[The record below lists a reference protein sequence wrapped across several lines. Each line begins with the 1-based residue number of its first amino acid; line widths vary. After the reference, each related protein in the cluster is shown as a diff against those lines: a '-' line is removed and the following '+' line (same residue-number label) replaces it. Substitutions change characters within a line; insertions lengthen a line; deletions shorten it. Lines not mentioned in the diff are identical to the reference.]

1 MSQKDDAIIFDDDE
15 ILFADETSDEISLE
29 SGRPWKL
36 MVVDDEADI
45 HDITRLALED
55 FTFEGEG
62 LLHLNAYSGAEARQ
76 MIRENPDVAVILL
89 DVVMET
95 ENSGLEVV
103 EYIRNQLENRFV
115 RIILRTGHPG
125 QAPER
130 KVITEYDINDYKQKT
145 ELTAK
150 KLFTSVTTAIRSCRD
165 LRLLEK
171 NRQGLGR
178 IIDASANF
186 FKLRTLKNF
195 TEEALILLISL
206 LRPDEN
212 LSPEDRGFSS
222 FAATRRRG
230 GEFIIL
236 AASGRFRDH
245 ICQAVT
251 EAIPEKAE
259 VFIQAVREQQSVFT
273 DHDFMGYI
281 SSQIGPENVILV
293 ESPHPLSELDRD
305 LVRIFLN
312 NAAIAIDNIY
322 LNQEITDTQKEII
335 TTLGEVVENRSKE
348 TANHA
353 LRVAE
358 MSKLLALRAGLS
370 KEDAEVLRM
379 VVPMHDVGKI
389 GIPDAILLK
398 PGRLTFDE
406 FEVIKTH
413 TQIGYNILKN
423 SGRQLM
429 KTAALIA
436 LQHHERCDGK
446 GYPNG
451 LKGDEIH
458 IFGRIVEIIDV
469 FDALSHD
476 RIYKEAWELERI
488 LALFREERGKHFDP
502 CLMDLFMDNLDE
514 FVAINRQYPDD
525 DLV

>member
-1 MSQKDDAIIFDDDE
+1 
-15 ILFADETSDEISLE
+15 
-29 SGRPWKL
+29 
-36 MVVDDEADI
+36 
-45 HDITRLALED
+45 
-55 FTFEGEG
+55 
-62 LLHLNAYSGAEARQ
+62 
-76 MIRENPDVAVILL
+76 
-89 DVVMET
+89 
-95 ENSGLEVV
+95 
-103 EYIRNQLENRFV
+103 
-115 RIILRTGHPG
+115 
-125 QAPER
+125 
-130 KVITEYDINDYKQKT
+130 
-145 ELTAK
+145 
-150 KLFTSVTTAIRSCRD
+150 
-165 LRLLEK
+165 
-171 NRQGLGR
+171 
-178 IIDASANF
+178 
-186 FKLRTLKNF
+186 
-195 TEEALILLISL
+195 
-206 LRPDEN
+206 
-212 LSPEDRGFSS
+212 
-222 FAATRRRG
+222 
-230 GEFIIL
+230 
-236 AASGRFRDH
+236 
-245 ICQAVT
+245 
-251 EAIPEKAE
+251 
-259 VFIQAVREQQSVFT
+259 
-273 DHDFMGYI
+273 MGYI
-281 SSQIGPENVILV
+281 SSQIGSENVILV

-488 LALFREERGKHFDP
+488 LALFREEHG
-502 CLMDLFMDNLDE
+502 
-514 FVAINRQYPDD
+514 
-525 DLV
+525 LVHGQPGRVCRD